1 MNPKDFSNEQL
12 IGWGGADVFNQALM
26 LAKRGQVLKA
36 DWDDSTAIATG
47 EIALPSG
54 WNMKTGFELLS
65 NGRIKSQ
72 CPCLA
77 RTWWRSPSC

>member
-54 WNMKTGFELLS
+54 
-65 NGRIKSQ
+65 
-72 CPCLA
+72 
-77 RTWWRSPSC
+77 